1 MPSLQRA
8 CKASPSISR
17 SRCEQDRARGCSGKK
32 PGIVHTIFQQI
43 VKFSNTTFGHDCF
56 VGMKTSLHR
65 DMGINILLELYL
77 GHQLQLHQRAHKLVG
92 YRFTQLWFDIGVPNL
107 IWVCWFIAYVAAFS
121 RKKCATVFTVWKSH
135 IGSYPAYVLNSPLGL
150 ISAIYHHIACRTAS
164 WLSLPVQQK
173 WWSWLLAV
181 SFTFVGL
188 RMQQF
193 NLKWRSSPSEVSIKQ
208 VYVCFYVSNIMSFVF

>member
-92 YRFTQLWFDIGVPNL
+92 YRFTQLWFDIGGPNVILGML
-107 IWVCWFIAYVAAFS
+107 IHCLCRGIFKKKVCHCFHCLKIPYWFIPSICFEFPTGTDQCYLPPYRLQDSQLIVFARSTKVVVLAA
-121 RKKCATVFTVWKSH
+121 
-135 IGSYPAYVLNSPLGL
+135 GG
-150 ISAIYHHIACRTAS
+150 
-164 WLSLPVQQK
+164 
-173 WWSWLLAV
+173 
-181 SFTFVGL
+181 
-188 RMQQF
+188 
-193 NLKWRSSPSEVSIKQ
+193 
-208 VYVCFYVSNIMSFVF
+208 